1 MVWVDVEIIAGPSH
15 LAGKSASIQLKETNS
30 SRWDRDIGRV
40 EILRMFGEF
49 DDLRRIS
56 RSHFSISYNIEDA
69 MIVRDAGSSNGTK
82 MLDGVYDGPGPINI
96 ELSGFLHLRLCFS
109 NQEYS
114 NAVDGIVADTRTSA
128 SGVVVPKQLT
138 DREFFDYITSEV
150 VILCDALGL
159 TYQIGRSRPKGWQF
173 GGMGGLLHSDPF
185 EDFANP
191 KIDNTVWK
199 ISLDDE
205 HITGWARAPL
215 PHRFQV
221 WEKRKP
227 NLETKIGLQRDR
239 LTEWEFE
246 GDYYLL
252 AFRDGQLVLQHSGY
266 FAGNFDDIFFTSHYT
281 MFGIGAPRI
290 QNSRELIFDMGGGIT
305 LEAWLARQ
313 IMRFPPNI
321 FRMT

>member
-1 MVWVDVEIIAGPSH
+1 MVWVDVEIIGGPNH
-15 LAGKSASIQLKETNS
+15 LVGKSASIQLKETNGG
-30 SRWDRDIGRV
+30 RWDRDIGRV

-49 DDLRRIS
+49 DDLSRIS

-82 MLDGVYDGPGPINI
+82 MLDGVYDGPDPINI
-96 ELSGFLHLRLCFS
+96 ELSGFLHLRLSFS

-128 SGVVVPKQLT
+128 SGIVVPKQLT
-138 DREFFDYITSEV
+138 DREFSDYITSEV
-150 VILCDALGL
+150 VILCHALGL

-199 ISLDDE
+199 ISLDDG
-205 HITGWARAPL
+205 HVTGWARAAGT
-215 PHRFQV
+215 
-221 WEKRKP
+221 WEKRKRE
-227 NLETKIGLQRDR
+227 LSSEVYDIRDP
-239 LTEWEFE
+239 LTEWQFE

-252 AFRDGQLVLQHSGY
+252 AFRDGHLVLQHSGY

-281 MFGIGAPRI
+281 MFGIGTPRI
-290 QNSRELIFDMGGGIT
+290 QNSRELIFGMGEEIT
-305 LEAWLARQ
+305 LESWLRRQ
-313 IMRFPPNI
+313 IMKFPPNI

>member
-15 LAGKSASIQLKETNS
+15 LVGKSASIQLKETNS

-69 MIVRDAGSSNGTK
+69 TIVRDAGSSNGTK

-96 ELSGFLHLRLCFS
+96 ELSGFLHLRLSFS

-173 GGMGGLLHSDPF
+173 GGMGGLLNSDPF

-199 ISLDDE
+199 IGLDDG
-205 HITGWARAPL
+205 HVTGWARAAGT
-215 PHRFQV
+215 

-227 NLETKIGLQRDR
+227 KLETKWIPKRDR
-239 LTEWEFE
+239 LTEWQFE

-252 AFRDGQLVLQHSGY
+252 AFRDGHLVLQHSGY

-281 MFGIGAPRI
+281 MFGIGTPRI
-290 QNSRELIFDMGGGIT
+290 QNSRELIFGMGEEIT
-305 LEAWLARQ
+305 LESWLHRQ